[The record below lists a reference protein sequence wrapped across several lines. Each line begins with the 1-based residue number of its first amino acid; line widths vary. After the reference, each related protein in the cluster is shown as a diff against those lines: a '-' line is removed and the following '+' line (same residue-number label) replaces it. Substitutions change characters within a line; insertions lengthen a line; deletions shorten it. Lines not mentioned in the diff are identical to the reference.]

1 MGDMHSQSSVWQK
14 FQNDFSGKRVFLFG
28 LGRQGGGAKVANAFV
43 AASAQ
48 VTVFDALSEEEL
60 QDSLA
65 ELDASITLELGVA
78 DPDLTAAEYI
88 IKNPAVPFNHFSV
101 VAAQSAG
108 IPVVGETALAVA
120 YLRDRCIGITGTRGK
135 TTTTTLTGK
144 LLETAGWK
152 VVVGGN
158 IPQFP
163 ALSLLPDCDDDTW
176 AVLEISSFQLESFTH
191 VQASPHI
198 AVVTNVY
205 PDHLN
210 RYTSIEE
217 YAQTKAEIFRFQR
230 AGDNAL
236 FGGPTEWHDTF
247 TRNISPEAVQH
258 LVSTTEVEQVKNKY
272 RTQLPGDHNWENIAM
287 VEAIRQS
294 LQIPEAAL
302 QGALDTFT
310 GVPYRLETI
319 RELNAVRFVNDT
331 TSTTPVALEKALE
344 AFPPGSFVL
353 ITGGATKRLPLGT
366 SLLEKLSGNPAAV
379 FVLPGTGSSELLE
392 AVSNTGLSLP
402 HLQPVPDLETAV
414 QQAFAWAQDHQIA
427 TVLFS
432 PGFTSF
438 EMFKNEFDRG
448 DHYNRF
454 VRDL

>member
-1 MGDMHSQSSVWQK
+1 MRDMHSQSSVWQK
-14 FQNDFSGKRVFLFG
+14 FCNDFSGKKVFLFG
-28 LGRQGGGAKVANAFV
+28 LGRQGGGAKVANTFV
-43 AASAQ
+43 AAGAR
-48 VTVFDALSEEEL
+48 VTIFDALSEAEL

-65 ELDASITLELGVA
+65 ELDPSIDLKLGIA

-101 VAAQSAG
+101 IAAQNAG

-144 LLETAGWK
+144 LLEAAGWK

-163 ALSLLPDCDDDTW
+163 ALSLLQECDDDTW
-176 AVLEISSFQLESFTH
+176 AVLEISSFQLESFAH

-210 RYTSIEE
+210 RYASLEE
-217 YAQTKAEIFRFQR
+217 YAQTKAEIFRFQQ
-230 AGDNAL
+230 AGDTAL
-236 FGGPTEWHDTF
+236 FAGPVEWHETF
-247 TRNISPEAVQH
+247 QKNI
-258 LVSTTEVEQVKNKY
+258 VSEVESHNVTASEVEQVKNRY

-287 VEAIRQS
+287 VEAIRES
-294 LQIPEAAL
+294 LQIPESAL
-302 QGALDTFT
+302 QSALDTFT

-319 RELNAVRFVNDT
+319 RELNGVQFVNDT

-344 AFPPGSFVL
+344 AFTPGSFVL
-353 ITGGATKRLPLGT
+353 ITGGATKHLPLERA
-366 SLLEKLSGNPAAV
+366 LLERLAQNPAAV
-379 FVLPGTGSSELLE
+379 FSLPGTGSSELLD
-392 AVSNTGLSLP
+392 AVTSAGLSLP
-402 HLQPVPDLETAV
+402 NLQQMPDLASAV
-414 QQAFAWAQDHQIA
+414 QQAFAWAQENQVP

>member
-1 MGDMHSQSSVWQK
+1 MHSQSSVWQK

-28 LGRQGGGAKVANAFV
+28 LGRQGGGAKVANTFV
-43 AASAQ
+43 AAGAQ
-48 VTVFDALSEEEL
+48 VTVFDALSEQQL

-65 ELDASITLELGVA
+65 ELDSSIELHLGVTE
-78 DPDLTAAEYI
+78 PDLTAAEYI

-101 VAAQSAG
+101 VAAQAAG

-144 LLETAGWK
+144 LLEAAGWK

-163 ALSLLPDCDDDTW
+163 ALSLLPECDDDTW
-176 AVLEISSFQLESFTH
+176 AVLEISSFQLESFAH

-210 RYTSIEE
+210 RYASLEE
-217 YAQTKAEIFRFQR
+217 YAQTKAEIFRFQQ
-230 AGDNAL
+230 AGDAAL
-236 FGGPTEWHDTF
+236 FAGPVEWHETF
-247 TRNISPEAVQH
+247 QKNISPEAEQQS
-258 LVSTTEVEQVKNKY
+258 VSASEVEQVKNRY

-287 VEAIRQS
+287 VDAIRES
-294 LQIPEAAL
+294 LQIPVAAL
-302 QGALDTFT
+302 QTALDSFT

-319 RELNAVRFVNDT
+319 RELNGVRFVNDT

-344 AFPPGSFVL
+344 AFAPGSFVL
-353 ITGGATKRLPLGT
+353 ITGGATKHLPLEKA
-366 SLLEKLSGNPAAV
+366 LLEKLAQNPAAV
-379 FVLPGTGSSELLE
+379 FILPGTGSSELQ
-392 AVSNTGLSLP
+392 AAAANAGLSLP
-402 HLQPVPDLETAV
+402 NLQQVQDLAGAV
-414 QQAFAWAQDHQIA
+414 QQAFAWAQEKHIP

-448 DHYNRF
+448 DHFNRY